1 MGQPDILAIFTPQA
15 PVEQAVTPQKHDG
28 AEDDGFQR
36 IMDDANNKVSPAN
49 ENNKPETDRQDH
61 SQRQDHSSSQ
71 KTSDK
76 KPIEKSKPTEG
87 QQTDQTTSKEI
98 DQNTSQ
104 KSLNETQPTST
115 DSENISPEE
124 LASVENLQEAMDQ
137 LKELGFNVQ
146 AVETLLDIFKNNSGI
161 DVGTLLQSLTAQ
173 NSNLK
178 DFSLQDFLA
187 ANSLDEDSL
196 SQLENR
202 KGLINDLLKQAGLTD
217 QESKNLIQKFESK
230 QISTSNLNGEL
241 IKQNLGT
248 TDKAIKPEM
257 EKQAGKDLVNIQTAG
272 QKNKGDDPLDKNL
285 NLKTEV
291 KTKDQETTVKKSD
304 IKNRL
309 SPDENKRLDDTKSKG
324 DEKVSSNENV
334 KTLSKNAGQ
343 EKTIS
348 QNTIGMKYADGSLD
362 ATKSKNLEA
371 IKANGDA
378 QVQNNNGVGGGNN
391 KSDSAI
397 KATLPENSIYKAPVE
412 SRIID
417 QIINRL
423 SVRSS
428 GSQSE
433 VKIQLDPPS
442 LGRVRMSI
450 ITSGDGVRTLIVAE
464 NQAVKQVIENNL
476 SQLRDSMSAQ
486 GLKLDGFSVLVGGD
500 SNPEFSHQHND
511 FGKSDAE
518 DFDFID
524 TEEWEAESN
533 KEPTRQASFIFD
545 DIAQT
550 VSVMA

>member
-15 PVEQAVTPQKHDG
+15 PVEQAMTPQKHDG

-187 ANSLDEDSL
+187 ANSLGEDSL

-248 TDKAIKPEM
+248 TDKAIKPEV

-291 KTKDQETTVKKSD
+291 KTKDQENTVKKSD

-524 TEEWEAESN
+524 TEEWEAGSN
-533 KEPTRQASFIFD
+533 KEPTRQTSFIFD
-545 DIAQT
+545 DISQT

>member
-1 MGQPDILAIFTPQA
+1 M
-15 PVEQAVTPQKHDG
+15 
-28 AEDDGFQR
+28 
-36 IMDDANNKVSPAN
+36 
-49 ENNKPETDRQDH
+49 
-61 SQRQDHSSSQ
+61 
-71 KTSDK
+71 
-76 KPIEKSKPTEG
+76 
-87 QQTDQTTSKEI
+87 
-98 DQNTSQ
+98 
-104 KSLNETQPTST
+104 NETQPTST

-248 TDKAIKPEM
+248 ADKAIKPEM

-291 KTKDQETTVKKSD
+291 KTEDQETTVKRSD

-524 TEEWEAESN
+524 TEEWEAGSN
-533 KEPTRQASFIFD
+533 KEPTRQTSFIFD

>member
-1 MGQPDILAIFTPQA
+1 M
-15 PVEQAVTPQKHDG
+15 
-28 AEDDGFQR
+28 
-36 IMDDANNKVSPAN
+36 
-49 ENNKPETDRQDH
+49 
-61 SQRQDHSSSQ
+61 
-71 KTSDK
+71 
-76 KPIEKSKPTEG
+76 
-87 QQTDQTTSKEI
+87 
-98 DQNTSQ
+98 
-104 KSLNETQPTST
+104 NETQPTST

-124 LASVENLQEAMDQ
+124 LASVKNLQEAMDQ

-291 KTKDQETTVKKSD
+291 KTEDQETTVKKSD

-378 QVQNNNGVGGGNN
+378 QVQNNNGVGGSNN

-524 TEEWEAESN
+524 TEEWEAGSN
-533 KEPTRQASFIFD
+533 KEPTRQTSFIFD

>member
-1 MGQPDILAIFTPQA
+1 
-15 PVEQAVTPQKHDG
+15 
-28 AEDDGFQR
+28 
-36 IMDDANNKVSPAN
+36 
-49 ENNKPETDRQDH
+49 
-61 SQRQDHSSSQ
+61 
-71 KTSDK
+71 
-76 KPIEKSKPTEG
+76 
-87 QQTDQTTSKEI
+87 
-98 DQNTSQ
+98 
-104 KSLNETQPTST
+104 
-115 DSENISPEE
+115 
-124 LASVENLQEAMDQ
+124 
-137 LKELGFNVQ
+137 
-146 AVETLLDIFKNNSGI
+146 
-161 DVGTLLQSLTAQ
+161 
-173 NSNLK
+173 
-178 DFSLQDFLA
+178 
-187 ANSLDEDSL
+187 
-196 SQLENR
+196 
-202 KGLINDLLKQAGLTD
+202 
-217 QESKNLIQKFESK
+217 
-230 QISTSNLNGEL
+230 
-241 IKQNLGT
+241 
-248 TDKAIKPEM
+248 
-257 EKQAGKDLVNIQTAG
+257 
-272 QKNKGDDPLDKNL
+272 
-285 NLKTEV
+285 
-291 KTKDQETTVKKSD
+291 
-304 IKNRL
+304 
-309 SPDENKRLDDTKSKG
+309 
-324 DEKVSSNENV
+324 
-334 KTLSKNAGQ
+334 
-343 EKTIS
+343 
-348 QNTIGMKYADGSLD
+348 MKYADGSLD

-378 QVQNNNGVGGGNN
+378 QVQSNNGVGGGNN

-450 ITSGDGVRTLIVAE
+450 ITSGDGVRTIIVAE

-533 KEPTRQASFIFD
+533 KESTRQTSFIFD
-545 DIAQT
+545 DISQT

>member
-1 MGQPDILAIFTPQA
+1 
-15 PVEQAVTPQKHDG
+15 
-28 AEDDGFQR
+28 
-36 IMDDANNKVSPAN
+36 
-49 ENNKPETDRQDH
+49 
-61 SQRQDHSSSQ
+61 
-71 KTSDK
+71 
-76 KPIEKSKPTEG
+76 
-87 QQTDQTTSKEI
+87 
-98 DQNTSQ
+98 
-104 KSLNETQPTST
+104 
-115 DSENISPEE
+115 
-124 LASVENLQEAMDQ
+124 
-137 LKELGFNVQ
+137 
-146 AVETLLDIFKNNSGI
+146 
-161 DVGTLLQSLTAQ
+161 
-173 NSNLK
+173 
-178 DFSLQDFLA
+178 
-187 ANSLDEDSL
+187 
-196 SQLENR
+196 
-202 KGLINDLLKQAGLTD
+202 
-217 QESKNLIQKFESK
+217 
-230 QISTSNLNGEL
+230 
-241 IKQNLGT
+241 
-248 TDKAIKPEM
+248 M
-257 EKQAGKDLVNIQTAG
+257 EKQASKDLVNIQTAG
-272 QKNKGDDPLDKNL
+272 QKNKGDDLLDKNL

-291 KTKDQETTVKKSD
+291 KNEDQETTVKKSD

-309 SPDENKRLDDTKSKG
+309 SPDENKRLDDTRSKG
-324 DEKVSSNENV
+324 DEKVSSTENV

-343 EKTIS
+343 DKTIS
-348 QNTIGMKYADGSLD
+348 QTTIGMKYADGGLD

-378 QVQNNNGVGGGNN
+378 QVQSNNGVGGGN

-412 SRIID
+412 SRVID

-500 SNPEFSHQHND
+500 SSPEFSHQHND

-533 KEPTRQASFIFD
+533 KESTRQTSFIFD

-550 VSVMA
+550 VSVVA